1 VNIDF
6 HYNLKCNLKMIKRTL
21 FFENP
26 AYLSVKNSQLM
37 IKIPEV
43 ENNEAFSDYLK
54 KEYTKTI
61 PVEDIGVV
69 VLDNNQITITQGVLQ
84 ALLDNN
90 VAVVTCDR
98 KRIPRGLM
106 LPLSGNSVQNER
118 FRNQL
123 EASLPLK
130 KQLWQQTIQAKI
142 ANQASVLRECR
153 KVEVRNMLKWVEEVR
168 SGDVGNMESRA
179 ATYYWANLFKEFK
192 RYREGF
198 PPNNLLNYGYAI
210 LRAVVARGLVSS
222 GMLPTIGIHHH
233 NRYNAYCLADDIM
246 EPYRP
251 YVDRIVV
258 DLYDKGN
265 EDINNNTRIK
275 LLSIPVIDV
284 KINGQRSPLM
294 IAVSLTTSSL
304 NKCFS
309 GECRKILFP
318 EI

>member
-1 VNIDF
+1 
-6 HYNLKCNLKMIKRTL
+6 MIKRTL

-142 ANQASVLRECR
+142 ANQASVL
-153 KVEVRNMLKWVEEVR
+153 
-168 SGDVGNMESRA
+168 
-179 ATYYWANLFKEFK
+179 
-192 RYREGF
+192 
-198 PPNNLLNYGYAI
+198 
-210 LRAVVARGLVSS
+210 
-222 GMLPTIGIHHH
+222 
-233 NRYNAYCLADDIM
+233 
-246 EPYRP
+246 
-251 YVDRIVV
+251 
-258 DLYDKGN
+258 
-265 EDINNNTRIK
+265 
-275 LLSIPVIDV
+275 
-284 KINGQRSPLM
+284 
-294 IAVSLTTSSL
+294 
-304 NKCFS
+304 
-309 GECRKILFP
+309 
-318 EI
+318 